1 MSSIMQILP
10 EKTEYLASH
19 YISLLV
25 VASER
30 AVRECCKEVA
40 EDLRFRVHLADN
52 AAAALRILDARAIDL
67 VLLDSVLGGRY
78 GLELLRRIRETHPE
92 AQVVLLNGNATAD
105 SVLAAMKSGA
115 WDCLRKPFH
124 LDELTSLLERAINQL
139 RFSQEG
145 RAIRESLRNQSA
157 CAGLL
162 GRSREIDRLQRIVA
176 KVVPGRHPVLI
187 QGETGTA
194 KESVARAIH
203 FHGPFHDRPFI
214 PVDCGSLTPLIM
226 EAELFGSLKN
236 PPSAHGK
243 PKDGL
248 FVMAQRGT
256 LFLDEVSKMPLDL
269 QAALVRAMQ
278 EKEIWHTGLG
288 KPIPFDA
295 RIIAATSCD
304 LDAAM
309 TEGTFR
315 RDLHARLNIVNL
327 RLPALRERRE
337 DIRVIAE
344 HFVGRFSRDKEPR
357 LSIGAE
363 AMKVLCSY
371 DWPGNVRELESCLQ
385 RAVALAAGPVLE
397 ARDLPAEIRHARV
410 VTLPPIPYGKP
421 GIVPLA
427 QLEREAILNALH
439 ELNGDRITAAQLL
452 GIGKTTLYR
461 KLKEYKIV
469 DHADSQNRHAA
480 VTRSVEMQ

>member
-1 MSSIMQILP
+1 
-10 EKTEYLASH
+10 
-19 YISLLV
+19 
-25 VASER
+25 
-30 AVRECCKEVA
+30 
-40 EDLRFRVHLADN
+40 
-52 AAAALRILDARAIDL
+52 
-67 VLLDSVLGGRY
+67 
-78 GLELLRRIRETHPE
+78 
-92 AQVVLLNGNATAD
+92 
-105 SVLAAMKSGA
+105 MKSGA

-124 LDELTSLLERAINQL
+124 LDELTSLLERAISQL

-162 GRSREIDRLQRIVA
+162 GRSREIERLQRIVA

-203 FHGPFHDRPFI
+203 FHGPFRDRPFI
-214 PVDCGSLTPLIM
+214 PVDCGSLTPLVM

-236 PPSAHGK
+236 AASGNEK
-243 PKDGL
+243 SRDGL

-256 LFLDEVSKMPLDL
+256 LFLDDVSKMPLDI
-269 QAALVRAMQ
+269 QATLVRAME
-278 EKEIWHTGLG
+278 EKEIWHAKLG
-288 KPIPFDA
+288 KPVPFDV
-295 RIIAATSCD
+295 RIVAATSCD
-304 LDAAM
+304 LEGAM
-309 TEGTFR
+309 AEGSFR

-344 HFVGRFSRDKEPR
+344 HFVDRFSQDREPR
-357 LSIGAE
+357 FTIGAE
-363 AMKVLCSY
+363 AMKMLRSY

-397 ARDLPAEIRHARV
+397 THDLPAEIRQSRMI
-410 VTLPPIPYGKP
+410 TLPPVPCGNP
-421 GIVPLA
+421 RIVPLA

-439 ELNGDRITAAQLL
+439 ELNGDRVTAAQLL

-461 KLKEYKIV
+461 KLKEYKVV
-469 DHADSQNRHAA
+469 DHAESQNRNAA
-480 VTRSVEMQ
+480 DTRSMEMQ